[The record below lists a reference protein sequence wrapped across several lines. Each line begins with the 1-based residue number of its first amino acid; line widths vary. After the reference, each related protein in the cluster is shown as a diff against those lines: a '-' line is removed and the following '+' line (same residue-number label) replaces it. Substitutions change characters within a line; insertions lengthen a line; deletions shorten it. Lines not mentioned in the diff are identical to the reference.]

1 MEPFS
6 LMEKGSCLKM
16 HRDWR
21 AFDAERGRIMS
32 IIDSSNAKEHSYPV
46 YGRQFK
52 SYRWYKPIITAVL
65 FFGIYIGLS
74 LLLFAGVMFA
84 IRNEVTPDSLQSVLE
99 SIFATDY
106 DSMDLANAWQS
117 VVSLG
122 GVAVMIPALWL
133 ASVIVRDRPF
143 SSYSS
148 SRGGWSS
155 KVFWRAFPVAFVCIA
170 LPILVDELFVQHHID
185 NFQMRFTIAS
195 FAVVTVLGP
204 LQCIAEEYI
213 FRGLLMQT
221 LGSWLRVP
229 VIAVILQSVV
239 FVLMHPYDMIGKIGI
254 FVTGTV
260 FAVTAWLGRGI
271 EISSAFHICNNMTIF
286 YLQGLNIAEIS
297 STSDMRSLIFEIV
310 TGVAYIL
317 IIFIISKR
325 TNWFS
330 KIRKNDLAAWNK
342 KIDEKAAR
350 KEAKK
355 AAKAEKK
362 AAKNEPIG
370 EHEESAPGKHF
381 KQ

>member
-6 LMEKGSCLKM
+6 RMEKGSCLKM
-16 HRDWR
+16 HRDR
-21 AFDAERGRIMS
+21 RSFDAERGKMS
-32 IIDSSNAKEHSYPV
+32 KIDSSNAKEHSYPV

-65 FFGIYIGLS
+65 FFGIYLVLA
-74 LLLFAGVMFA
+74 LLVFVGVMFA
-84 IRNEVTPDSLQSVLE
+84 IRNEVTPDTIQSVLA

-106 DSMDLANAWQS
+106 DSMDLANPWQS
-117 VVSLG
+117 LVTLG
-122 GVAVMIPALWL
+122 SVAVMIPALWL

-155 KVFWRAFPVAFVCIA
+155 KVFWKAFPVAFICIA
-170 LPILVDELFVQHHID
+170 LPILVDELYIQHHID
-185 NFQMRFTIAS
+185 NFQMRFTLAS

-204 LQCIAEEYI
+204 LQCIAEEYV
-213 FRGLLMQT
+213 FRGFLMQT

-239 FVLMHPYDMIGKIGI
+239 FVLMHPYDIYGKIGI
-254 FVTGTV
+254 FITGMV
-260 FAVTAWLGRGI
+260 FAVTAWIGRGI
-271 EISSAFHICNNMTIF
+271 EVSSAFHICNNMTIF

-297 STSDMRSLIFEIV
+297 SESDMRSLIFETI
-310 TGVAYIL
+310 TGAVFVLA
-317 IIFIISKR
+317 IFIISKR

-330 KIRKNDLAAWNK
+330 RIRKNDLAAWNK

-362 AAKNEPIG
+362 AAKNAPIG
-370 EHEESAPGKHF
+370 EHEASAPGKHF
-381 KQ
+381 KE

>member
-1 MEPFS
+1 
-6 LMEKGSCLKM
+6 
-16 HRDWR
+16 
-21 AFDAERGRIMS
+21 MS
-32 IIDSSNAKEHSYPV
+32 IIDSSNAREHSYPV

-65 FFGIYIGLS
+65 FFGIYTGLA
-74 LLLFAGVMFA
+74 LLLFVGVMFA
-84 IRNEVTPDSLQSVLE
+84 IRNEVTPDSLQSVLA

-106 DSMDLANAWQS
+106 DSMDLANPWQS
-117 VVSLG
+117 IVSLG

-133 ASVIVRDRPF
+133 ASLIVRDRPF

-155 KVFWRAFPVAFVCIA
+155 KVFWKAFPVAFICIA
-170 LPILVDELFVQHHID
+170 LPVLVDELYIQHHID
-185 NFQMRFTIAS
+185 NFQMRFTLAS
-195 FAVVTVLGP
+195 FAVVTILGP
-204 LQCIAEEYI
+204 LQCIAEEYV

-254 FVTGTV
+254 FVTGMV
-260 FAVTAWLGRGI
+260 FALTAWIGRGI

-286 YLQGLNIAEIS
+286 YLQGMNMTEIS
-297 STSDMRSLIFEIV
+297 SSSDIRSLIFETV
-310 TGVAYIL
+310 TGAVFVLA
-317 IIFIISKR
+317 IFIISKR

-330 KIRKNDLAAWNK
+330 RIRKNDLAAWNK

-362 AAKNEPIG
+362 AAKNAPIG

-381 KQ
+381 KD